1 MKHRNILSRFK
12 ISKDAWRNIYGEN
25 GKMINFA
32 MLKVN
37 DVMMPKVIKMLLDA
51 SVRGKWTW

>member
-1 MKHRNILSRFK
+1 
-12 ISKDAWRNIYGEN
+12 
-25 GKMINFA
+25 MINFA

-51 SVRGKWTW
+51 SVRGK